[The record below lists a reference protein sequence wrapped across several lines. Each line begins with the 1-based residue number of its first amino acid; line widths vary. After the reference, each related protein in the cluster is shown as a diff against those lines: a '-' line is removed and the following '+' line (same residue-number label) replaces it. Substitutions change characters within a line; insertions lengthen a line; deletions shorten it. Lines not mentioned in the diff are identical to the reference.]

1 MHQAERKL
9 PEAAGSVSGYSE
21 CEVSVTFCAKFSL
34 LTASPPPANSGTT
47 ASGDPSRRRTSTP
60 APLPLRS
67 RPRSGCGWE
76 TSPDSPHFRS
86 TVSLTEQICS
96 PEQCNKWSRR
106 SVADSVPLPRP
117 KSWSPDPARRGRM
130 FGDDPTPPQTPKR
143 KSSRQ
148 RFGTDPSCY
157 LIYQAR
163 EKVEET
169 TEVCENEEPE
179 NTGSP
184 QRLPRV
190 NSVKERI
197 SELEG
202 QPKRKRSSTQAVK
215 INSRAGLVL
224 NLANQFESATFYS
237 NRSSPST
244 RNPHDKHSRSFNL
257 HDMSKPPIPR
267 GRPPIPKRGE
277 SRMTH
282 GTSVNLFSR
291 RGSKT
296 AQVTPEREDGF
307 QRKNAFMQSIIM
319 TDLSVVPQGTV
330 SKTKEKIENLKR
342 THSFENP
349 LTRQTSRSILKIGL
363 SIESLN

>member
-1 MHQAERKL
+1 M
-9 PEAAGSVSGYSE
+9 
-21 CEVSVTFCAKFSL
+21 
-34 LTASPPPANSGTT
+34 
-47 ASGDPSRRRTSTP
+47 
-60 APLPLRS
+60 
-67 RPRSGCGWE
+67 
-76 TSPDSPHFRS
+76 
-86 TVSLTEQICS
+86 SLTEQICS
-96 PEQCNKWSRR
+96 PEQCNKWNRR
-106 SVADSVPLPRP
+106 SGVDTVPLPRP

-163 EKVEET
+163 EKAEET

-179 NTGSP
+179 NRGSL

-224 NLANQFESATFYS
+224 NLANQFESATFCSSRY
-237 NRSSPST
+237 SPSART
-244 RNPHDKHSRSFNL
+244 NPHDKHSRSFNL
-257 HDMSKPPIPR
+257 HDMSKPAIPLTR
-267 GRPPIPKRGE
+267 GRPPIPSPKRSG
-277 SRMTH
+277 SRVH
-282 GTSVNLFSR
+282 GTSVNLISR
-291 RGSKT
+291 RGSKA
-296 AQVTPEREDGF
+296 AQVTPEREDGV
-307 QRKNAFMQSIIM
+307 QRRNAFSQSIIM

>member
-1 MHQAERKL
+1 MYHSDSKQRHNSLWRSK
-9 PEAAGSVSGYSE
+9 SE
-21 CEVSVTFCAKFSL
+21 TNFNSCSSSTSE
-34 LTASPPPANSGTT
+34 SPTQRLRL
-47 ASGDPSRRRTSTP
+47 GDESDTS
-60 APLPLRS
+60 S
-67 RPRSGCGWE
+67 C
-76 TSPDSPHFRS
+76 FRS
-86 TVSLTEQICS
+86 TLSLNEQTCS
-96 PEQCNKWSRR
+96 PDKFNRWNKLTIT
-106 SVADSVPLPRP
+106 DNVPLQRP
-117 KSWSPDPARRGRM
+117 KSWSPDHTRCHA
-130 FGDDPTPPQTPKR
+130 FLGDDPTPPQTPKR
-143 KSSRQ
+143 RSSRQ

-163 EKVEET
+163 EKVELKSEAS
-169 TEVCENEEPE
+169 ENVDPE
-179 NTGSP
+179 KRGSP

-237 NRSSPST
+237 NRSSPCT

-257 HDMSKPPIPR
+257 HDMSKPAMPLTR
-267 GRPPIPKRGE
+267 ARPPIPSPKRLT
-277 SRMTH
+277 SRVH
-282 GTSVNLFSR
+282 GTSVNLISR
-291 RGSKT
+291 RGCKA
-296 AQVTPEREDGF
+296 AQVTPECDDGL
-307 QRKNAFMQSIIM
+307 QRRQAFSQSIIM

-349 LTRQTSRSILKIGL
+349 LTRQTSRNILKIGL
-363 SIESLN
+363 SVESLN